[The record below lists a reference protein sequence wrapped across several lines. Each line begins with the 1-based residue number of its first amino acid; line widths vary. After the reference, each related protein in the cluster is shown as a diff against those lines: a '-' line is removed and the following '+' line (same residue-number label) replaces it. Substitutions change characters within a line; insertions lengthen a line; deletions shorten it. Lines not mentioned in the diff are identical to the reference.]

1 MTMDTIHWK
10 EGGLGGNIYRTQGAK
25 ALAYIL
31 EPEPVTDKVA
41 SVAEELSLTL
51 VSISGMDWN
60 RDLSPWKAEK
70 VFKGEEDFSGGADD
84 FMEKLEQEVFPA
96 IEEMAGP
103 LPDHRMMQAF
113 LFPASSPFTW
123 GPGPLRSQLSLLF
136 PALSGLMGSQTL

>member
-1 MTMDTIHWK
+1 MDTIHWK
-10 EGGLGGNIYRTQGAK
+10 ESGLGGTIYRTQGAK

-41 SVAEELSLTL
+41 SVAEVLSLTL

-84 FMEKLEQEVFPA
+84 FMEKLEQVVFPA
-96 IEEMAGP
+96 IEE
-103 LPDHRMMQAF
+103 
-113 LFPASSPFTW
+113 
-123 GPGPLRSQLSLLF
+123 
-136 PALSGLMGSQTL
+136 GLAPCRTIA

>member
-10 EGGLGGNIYRTQGAK
+10 EGGLGGTIYRTQGAK

-84 FMEKLEQEVFPA
+84 FMEKLENKVFPA

-103 LPDHRMMQAF
+103 PAGPAHDGRH
-113 LFPASSPFTW
+113 FPFR
-123 GPGPLRSQLSLLF
+123 PLRPLHGDPVLCVLSHRFHFRLSLV
-136 PALSGLMGSQTL
+136 

>member
-10 EGGLGGNIYRTQGAK
+10 EGGLGGTIYRTQGAK
-25 ALAYIL
+25 ALVYIL

-70 VFKGEEDFSGGADD
+70 VFK
-84 FMEKLEQEVFPA
+84 EKKTFPA
-96 IEEMAGP
+96 
-103 LPDHRMMQAF
+103 
-113 LFPASSPFTW
+113 
-123 GPGPLRSQLSLLF
+123 
-136 PALSGLMGSQTL
+136 ALMTSWKNWKIRFSRPSKKWRAPCRTSA

>member
-10 EGGLGGNIYRTQGAK
+10 EGGLGGTIYRTQGAK

-84 FMEKLEQEVFPA
+84 FMEKLENKVFPA

-103 LPDHRMMQAF
+103 LA
-113 LFPASSPFTW
+113 
-123 GPGPLRSQLSLLF
+123 
-136 PALSGLMGSQTL
+136 